1 MQQDG
6 LRLSSRV
13 PLAGRMKEEAVMETF
28 KIGRRTFLA
37 AGSAAGVA
45 ACAPA
50 ATSPSSVQPAGGGPK
65 AEWEAEWERLAA
77 AAKREGKLSVF
88 TLAGTGYR
96 KALDQFQEAFG
107 IEADHQSESS
117 ASIWVPKMERERDA
131 GVYTFDVVIVPPN
144 SALLRLKPKGAWD
157 PVRPVIFRPDVLDD
171 KAWRDGFD
179 GQFMDTDKHLAFSY
193 MNDTNHNVS
202 IDTRQVRPDEIKGVR
217 DLLDPKWKG
226 RLIITDVRV
235 GSTFL
240 SLQAVR
246 NQFPD
251 GDEII
256 RKLLI
261 EQQPTF
267 LRDAR
272 QRAEAIVRAK
282 APIVLGVTYPS
293 LQEFREQG
301 VADHVKFLDLPE
313 MDYVVSWTVL
323 LYNKAPHPNAA
334 KLFINWLLTREGQ
347 ITWNKPVPSNSA
359 RTDVEPFNAD
369 AVASPGKK
377 YYFASREEEY
387 GKQEGT
393 QTFLNGLAGVT

>member
-1 MQQDG
+1 MQLPEVD
-6 LRLSSRV
+6 RRAFLST
-13 PLAGRMKEEAVMETF
+13 AT
-28 KIGRRTFLA
+28 A
-37 AGSAAGVA
+37 ATAA

-50 ATSPSSVQPAGGGPK
+50 AGPSPSQPSGGGPK
-65 AEWEAEWERLAA
+65 AEWETEWERLAA

-96 KALDQFQEAFG
+96 KALDQFQDAFG

-131 GVYTFDVVIVPPN
+131 GVYSFDVVVVPPN

-157 PVRPVIFRPDVLDD
+157 PIRPVVFRPDVLDD
-171 KAWRDGFD
+171 KAWREGFD
-179 GQFMDTDKHLAFSY
+179 GQFMDVDKQLAFSY

-202 IDTRQVRPDEIKGVR
+202 IDTRQVGSDEIKGVR

-256 RKLLI
+256 RKLLV
-261 EQQPTF
+261 EQQPVF

-282 APIVLGVTYPS
+282 APIVLGVTYPA

-301 VADHVKFLDLPE
+301 VAGHVKYLDLPD

-334 KLFINWLLTREGQ
+334 KLFINWMLTKEGQ

-359 RTDVEPFNAD
+359 RTDVEPFNPD
-369 AVASPGKK
+369 AVPTLGKK
-377 YYFASREEEY
+377 YYFASREAEY
-387 GKQEGT
+387 LKQDAT
-393 QTFLNGLAGVT
+393 QTFLNGLVGVT